1 MAYALAIWFTFIG
14 LWTGIGRL
22 MSWGNPW
29 LGCLV
34 LATANTLIMH
44 TLLHLFQLE
53 SYQLPGYFRALRRVW
68 LRAFLP
74 GILLA
79 AVVYAQGWL
88 GFPNEIT
95 MWLYNRIRMFYEAFF
110 GLLWMLPLIVAIVIF
125 LVVRA
130 LPSKKPLVYTPR
142 MKRLIVAAFL
152 THSALLMGYEWA
164 LRGLPSSSLGLRVVL
179 WLTDPTLHSILNPL
193 WLVVAALLVSPV
205 ERKINQGFFAD
216 AQRKLDEHEGL
227 IRIGITGSYGKTST
241 KFLLKTLL
249 DEKYKVYATPASYN
263 TPMGVTRVIREQLA
277 ADDQVFIAEMG
288 ARHVGD
294 ISEMCELVHPTIGI
308 LTSVGPQHLDTFG
321 TIEAIAATKYE
332 LIEWLPTDGK
342 AFFARDG
349 AICERLY
356 AQCELADKT
365 LAGQHLSVADITTG
379 PFGSRFALA
388 DDQGRRISCETKL
401 LGEHNIMNLLL
412 CCEVALALGLSM
424 EQLAA
429 GIAKLTPVEHRLQLL
444 DTGNGVTV
452 IDDAFNS
459 NPNGAKAAMAVLA
472 QFPPRR
478 IVITPGMVEL
488 GDEQDALNR
497 AFGEQMAHAADI
509 AILIGKRRT
518 DPIAEGLLS
527 AGFDSANL
535 HRVSTLDESTALL
548 ATLVR
553 AGDTVLYE
561 NDLPDN
567 YAE

>member
-1 MAYALAIWFTFIG
+1 MTRMAFTMAWIVALAG
-14 LWTGIGRL
+14 
-22 MSWGNPW
+22 
-29 LGCLV
+29 
-34 LATANTLIMH
+34 AH
-44 TLLHLFQLE
+44 TLCMRALFHLFQLE
-53 SYQLPGYFRALRRVW
+53 SYQLPGYFRAIRRVW
-68 LRAFLP
+68 VRTWLP
-74 GILLA
+74 GLLLA
-79 AVVYAQGWL
+79 AADAAALWL
-88 GFPNEIT
+88 IWHIYLPE
-95 MWLYNRIRMFYEAFF
+95 WLETV
-110 GLLWMLPLIVAIVIF
+110 LLLAIPLLFA
-125 LVVRA
+125 A
-130 LPSKKPLVYTPR
+130 LIWGRLRHAPAKKPLVFTPR
-142 MKRLIVAAFL
+142 LKRLIAATLLAQAVLLVVALSLADE
-152 THSALLMGYEWA
+152 TVAVLLPA
-164 LRGLPSSSLGLRVVL
+164 
-179 WLTDPTLHSILNPL
+179 LNPL
-193 WLVVAALLVSPV
+193 WLVLAALLVSPV
-205 ERKINQGFFAD
+205 EKMINRGYFRD
-216 AQRKLDEHEGL
+216 AQKKLDAHKGL
-227 IRIGITGSYGKTST
+227 LRIGITGSYGKTST

-294 ISEMCELVHPTIGI
+294 IREMCELVHPTIGI

-321 TIEAIAATKYE
+321 TIEAITRTKYE
-332 LIEWLPTDGK
+332 LIDSLPKDGK
-342 AFFARDG
+342 AFFAKDG
-349 AICERLY
+349 AICEGLY
-356 AQCELADKT
+356 ADCPLADKT
-365 LAGQHLSVADITTG
+365 LAGQNLSVADITTG

-388 DDQGRRISCETKL
+388 DQAGHRVSCETKL
-401 LGEHNIMNLLL
+401 LGEHNIRNLLL
-412 CCEVALALGLSM
+412 CCEVAMALGLSL

-429 GIAKLTPVEHRLQLL
+429 GIAKLEPVEHRLQLL

-488 GDEQDALNR
+488 GSEQDALNKT
-497 AFGEQMAHAADI
+497 FGEQMAQAADI

-518 DPIAEGLLS
+518 DPIAEGLLA
-527 AGFDSANL
+527 AGFDAANL
-535 HRVSTLDESTALL
+535 HRVGTLDESTALL